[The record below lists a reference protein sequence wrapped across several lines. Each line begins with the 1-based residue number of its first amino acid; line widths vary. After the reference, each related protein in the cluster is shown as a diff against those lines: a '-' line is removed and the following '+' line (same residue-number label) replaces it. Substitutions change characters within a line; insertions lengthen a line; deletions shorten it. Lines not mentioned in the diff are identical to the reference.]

1 MFNEGVDDL
10 RSSVKNSF
18 RNIKIDIDKLR
29 DVSAAN
35 SQTIKELIKQN
46 QELREMVKTLTK
58 TLNEVFLNQ
67 KGSRLNSD
75 MFSKIKRNTREIIK
89 SRILELVQTE
99 KYGLSEVRDIL
110 VKKDKYCSKATFY
123 RYTTEL
129 KHEIEEISIQGKSI
143 VIPIKR

>member
-110 VKKDKYCSKATFY
+110 VK
-123 RYTTEL
+123 
-129 KHEIEEISIQGKSI
+129 
-143 VIPIKR
+143 